1 MTATTLFRVLIRER
15 VVMTVIV
22 LNALAMFLHAFQA
35 FPEAFRDAMYW
46 LDYACALFFV
56 VEMGTKIRLWRWDA
70 FWRNG
75 WNRFDFFVVALSVPF
90 LFSPAPFI
98 SLESFGAVLLLRL
111 GRLARLFR
119 LFYFIPNQEE
129 IQRGIARA
137 LRASVGVFLAIFL
150 YTFTLTL
157 FSYSL
162 FHSHAP
168 SYFGDPLLSMYSMF
182 QIFTVEGWYEIPN
195 QIAKQASWP
204 IATFAR
210 VYFSFTVLTG
220 GILGL
225 SLANAVFV
233 DEMVLDNT
241 RHLEADVAAL
251 REELHTH
258 MNESEEK
265 QAELKELLAAVHEQ
279 IDDAPQEFSSSG

>member
-1 MTATTLFRVLIRER
+1 MTALFRALIRER
-15 VVMTVIV
+15 VVMAVIV
-22 LNALAMFLHAFQA
+22 LNALVLFLHAFQA
-35 FPEAFRDAMYW
+35 FPEALRDALYW
-46 LDYACALFFV
+46 VDYGCALFFV
-56 VEMGTKIRLWRWDA
+56 VEIGTKIRLWRWDT
-70 FWRNG
+70 FWRSG
-75 WNRFDFFVVALSVPF
+75 WNRFDFFVVAFSVPF
-90 LFSPAPFI
+90 LFSPAPFL
-98 SLESFGAVLLLRL
+98 SLDSFGAVLLLRL

-168 SYFGDPLLSMYSMF
+168 AYFGDPLLSMYSMF

-195 QIAKQASWP
+195 QIAKQTSWP
-204 IATFAR
+204 IGAFAR

-251 REELHTH
+251 REELHTY
-258 MNESEEK
+258 MNESEAK
-265 QAELKELLAAVHEQ
+265 RAELKELLADVHAEL
-279 IDDAPQEFSSSG
+279 DDSPQERSSAN